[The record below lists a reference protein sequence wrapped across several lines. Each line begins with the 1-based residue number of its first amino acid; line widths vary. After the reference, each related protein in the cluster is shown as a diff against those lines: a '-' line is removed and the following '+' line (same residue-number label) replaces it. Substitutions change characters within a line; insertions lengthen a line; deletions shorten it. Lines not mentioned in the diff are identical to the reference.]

1 MVSDDLEGTLSA
13 QFEGGEDGQET
24 LRDEQEEQRQEEVR
38 RSNAV
43 VALLIKNGII

>member
-38 RSNAV
+38 STASIV
-43 VALLIKNGII
+43 